1 MIRTLY
7 ILTWIVLA
15 TLVCGILVIVL
26 SFFVRSGNPLH
37 KIARF
42 WGKSIL
48 VVSGV
53 KVCVK
58 GLSNIDLSA
67 PYIYMPNHQSNFDIP
82 VLLGH
87 LTVQFRWLAKMEL
100 FKIPI
105 FGRAMRKAGYISID
119 RYHRESAIESL
130 KVAANKI
137 KNGVSVLIFPEGTR
151 SWDGKI
157 RSFKKGGF
165 VMAIDS
171 GVPIVP
177 VVITGTRAI
186 MPKGKFR
193 VYPGH
198 VSMVIHKPIDT
209 STYIRETKE
218 VLMESVRRVIC
229 DNFETSKMDERAC

>member
-7 ILTWIVLA
+7 ITIWVVFA
-15 TLVCGILVIVL
+15 TLVLGTLVIVL
-26 SFFVRSGNPLH
+26 SVFVRSGNPLH

-48 VVSGV
+48 VVSRV
-53 KVCVK
+53 KVSVK
-58 GLSNIDLSA
+58 GLSNIDPSS
-67 PYIYMPNHQSNFDIP
+67 PYIYMANHQSNFDIP

-100 FKIPI
+100 FKIPV

-119 RYHRESAIESL
+119 RHHRESAFDSL

-137 KNGVSVLIFPEGTR
+137 KSGVSVLIFPEGTR
-151 SWDGKI
+151 SWDGNI
-157 RSFKKGGF
+157 QPFKKGGF

-177 VVITGTRAI
+177 VVMTGTRAI

-198 VSMVIHKPIDT
+198 VRMVIHPPIGT
-209 STYIRETKE
+209 STYTRETKE
-218 VLMESVRRVIC
+218 ALMERVRRVMS
-229 DNFETSKMDERAC
+229 DKFKTGKMDERAC

>member
-1 MIRTLY
+1 MIRTL
-7 ILTWIVLA
+7 IVTIWVGFA
-15 TLVCGILVIVL
+15 TLFAGIVVIVL
-26 SFFVRSGNPLH
+26 SFFVRSGNSLH

-48 VVSGV
+48 MVSRI
-53 KVCVK
+53 KVSVQ
-58 GLSNIDLSA
+58 GYSNIDPAL

-87 LTVQFRWLAKMEL
+87 LKVQFRWLAKIEL

-119 RYHRESAIESL
+119 RYNRESAIKSL

-151 SWDGKI
+151 SRDGDI
-157 RSFKKGGF
+157 LPFKKGGF
-165 VMAIDS
+165 VLAIDS

-177 VVITGTRAI
+177 VVITGTRSI
-186 MPKGKFR
+186 MTKGKFL
-193 VYPGH
+193 VNAGQ
-198 VSMVIHKPIDT
+198 VNMVIHKPIDT
-209 STYIRETKE
+209 SAYTRDTKAA
-218 VLMESVRRVIC
+218 LMENVRRVIA
-229 DNFETSKMDERAC
+229 DGFEFRKMDA

>member
-7 ILTWIVLA
+7 ITIWVCFA
-15 TLVCGILVIVL
+15 TLVAGTLVIAL

-37 KIARF
+37 KIARL
-42 WGKSIL
+42 WGRSIL
-48 VVSGV
+48 VVSRI
-53 KVCVK
+53 KVTVK
-58 GLSNIDLSA
+58 GLSNVDPAS
-67 PYIYMPNHQSNFDIP
+67 PYIYMANHQSNFDIP

-119 RYHRESAIESL
+119 RYHRESAFESL
-130 KVAANKI
+130 EVAANKI
-137 KNGVSVLIFPEGTR
+137 KSGVSVLIFPEGTR
-151 SWDGKI
+151 SRDGNI
-157 RSFKKGGF
+157 RPFKKGGF

-198 VSMVIHKPIDT
+198 VSMIIHQPIGT
-209 STYIRETKE
+209 STYTRETKE
-218 VLMESVRRVIC
+218 ALMESVRLVIC
-229 DNFETSKMDERAC
+229 EKFETGKMDEGTC